1 MYLAYLFH
9 IQQLYVYFNIS
20 NQVHDIT
27 RSSSSRIVSSRI
39 KYIDGIPS
47 DISWIVKIS
56 TMNLSIAFEGTSTF
70 SCELVFVQFRESGQ
84 VAGGCFESQ
93 GWDRVFICSGSWKF
107 LTGCHDRAPENNAG
121 PLSNSEHKS
130 SSYISLGSLP
140 SVSGWERSPPSE
152 FLVDRIWQRT
162 TVQLSSRLQPLFMAL
177 PPMLSL
183 PGNKLVPRCTWK

>member
-56 TMNLSIAFEGTSTF
+56 MMNLSIAFEGTSTF

-93 GWDRVFICSGSWKF
+93 G
-107 LTGCHDRAPENNAG
+107 
-121 PLSNSEHKS
+121 
-130 SSYISLGSLP
+130 
-140 SVSGWERSPPSE
+140 
-152 FLVDRIWQRT
+152 
-162 TVQLSSRLQPLFMAL
+162 
-177 PPMLSL
+177 
-183 PGNKLVPRCTWK
+183 